1 MIPHLYLRLLH
12 NCLPPSETVIVQS
25 VYQYYSLNTVL
36 NNNYTEGNVNFFYH
50 CNIMYR
56 ALVKILHIKKG
67 NHLPFRFSIL
77 HHHLAT
83 SLQRLGCCGGTPL
96 ATSATQ
102 ALWRWSVTFRVQWY
116 GLRSRDEPHA
126 LSCEG
131 GADVWVLSF
140 PGCSS
145 GFWVMHWIS
154 SYLFAD

>member
-102 ALWRWSVTFRVQWY
+102 AL
-116 GLRSRDEPHA
+116 
-126 LSCEG
+126 
-131 GADVWVLSF
+131 
-140 PGCSS
+140 
-145 GFWVMHWIS
+145 
-154 SYLFAD
+154 